1 MRIKLWTSTKD
12 RSMEELLWLEQDN
25 LKDLESSDKRH
36 EKLLKAYQ
44 KEIQDEI
51 AERILLDKE

>member
-1 MRIKLWTSTKD
+1 
-12 RSMEELLWLEQDN
+12 MEELLWLEQDN